1 MARRLTLKISDVQL
15 ISGATHDTLLVIDS
29 LQLESGLVHGLVGHN
44 LSGRSAFLRFVGG
57 GLLCLSNE
65 SRGNRR
71 LLVDNRDFAIGEEVE
86 KFSIYLGP
94 SPRDSISTLT
104 LTTAEEIALHQRS
117 ANDGICSVCVKGTQ
131 QLIEQFRLDQC
142 LNQNPMELSEGQTAA
157 LALVCAMEMQRPII
171 CIDEMLSYLDWGLRK
186 TAWELLDAF
195 ARNGGIVI
203 IAENNYDFMAEY
215 ADQGLLFVNGTI
227 AITDSLESV
236 FNSPVSQKW
245 GTVPNSSRLAV
256 EIWGNLSP
264 LPTKYDELVVLV
276 RQKIPL

>member
-1 MARRLTLKISDVQL
+1 MACKLTLKISDIQL
-15 ISGATHDTLLVIDS
+15 ISGTAHDTLLVMDS
-29 LQLESGLVHGLVGHN
+29 LQLESGFVYGLVGHN

-65 SRGNRR
+65 SRGNRN
-71 LLVDNRDFAIGEEVE
+71 LLVDNHDFAMDEMVE
-86 KFSIYLGP
+86 KFAIYLGP

-104 LTTAEEIALHQRS
+104 LTVAEEIALHHRS
-117 ANDGICSVCVKGTQ
+117 TNDGICYIHVEDTRK
-131 QLIEQFRLDQC
+131 LIEQFRLDQC

-157 LALVCAMEMQRPII
+157 LAFVCAIKMRRPII
-171 CIDEMLSYLDWGLRK
+171 CIDEMLSHLDCELRK
-186 TAWELLDAF
+186 VAWETLVTF
-195 ARNGGIVI
+195 AQNGGIVL

-215 ADQGLLFVNGTI
+215 ADQGLLFDNGTI
-227 AITDSLESV
+227 AIMDSLKSV
-236 FNSPVSQKW
+236 FINPISQKW

-276 RQKIPL
+276 RQKVPL